1 MSSLI
6 PPTASLFRSTGEL
19 GWPRVYNACIFDFQP
34 FFQGGQLTPFAPMCG
49 RACSQPQYLVR
60 RHSCCSRIVVES
72 YSNRARIAI
81 VIGPL
86 LPRAET
92 RLLPLHLA
100 AHPSLPAVVR
110 LLKPPVKNNSSL
122 GGGGSGVVS
131 GASIACSACTGETS
145 KTLHAPVAIAEHL
158 ECRKFAPR
166 PRTLAPRKSAI
177 RHCGHPP
184 MT

>member
-1 MSSLI
+1 VVKWDGHVFTTHAFLI
-6 PPTASLFRSTGEL
+6 FNHFSRG
-19 GWPRVYNACIFDFQP
+19 V
-34 FFQGGQLTPFAPMCG
+34 GQLTPFAPMCG

-60 RHSCCSRIVVES
+60 RHS
-72 YSNRARIAI
+72 
-81 VIGPL
+81 L

-110 LLKPPVKNNSSL
+110 LLKPRVKNNSSL

-145 KTLHAPVAIAEHL
+145 KTVHAPVAIAEHL
-158 ECRKFAPR
+158 ECRKFAP
-166 PRTLAPRKSAI
+166 PPEHLLPGNQQFAI
-177 RHCGHPP
+177 ADTPP